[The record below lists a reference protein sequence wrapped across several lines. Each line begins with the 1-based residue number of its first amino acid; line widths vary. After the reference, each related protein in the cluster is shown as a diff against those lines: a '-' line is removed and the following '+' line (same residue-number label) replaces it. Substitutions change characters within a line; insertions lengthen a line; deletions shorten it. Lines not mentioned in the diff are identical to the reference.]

1 MFSILALLA
10 CSDSDYAVKQLEP
23 ALTVAPAVI
32 DFGPVPVGGQA
43 QATSLVVNPG
53 QAPLVLDPPVADGL
67 LSADYDILE
76 LAPGDAATLTLTWE
90 ALAEGGASGMVTVGG
105 MDLAEEIAWSGE
117 GVVGSL
123 TVDPASLAFPSL
135 LAGDRSEQ
143 ILVLGNDGRA
153 AVTVSALDVTGE
165 GYDAALVGNALPV
178 VVDPGDTIPVRVGF
192 TAPSAMR
199 TDGLLA
205 VVSDDPQTPRI
216 EVPLAA
222 NLAPANNRPA
232 INLVKPL
239 PGATFSMNQHWTI
252 RAYALDVETAPTDL
266 TVTFTSDRQGV
277 LGTVRPDATGEV
289 LLDTVSSLEGDDHI
303 TATVTDGDGATSEDG
318 ADISVT
324 ACSEYTWNQE
334 ETFGPAFDHTLFAI
348 NGAAV
353 HYPDT
358 GEFWLTDSTWE
369 GGAIY
374 LSTPIL
380 LERFRMRL
388 RFRVETITGGDGMA
402 IAWVQGADP
411 DALLGQRGEQ
421 LGVGA
426 ISGATGW
433 VVELDNH
440 QNSSRG
446 DPSADHVALVRLPA
460 YQHEGAPVAV
470 MDLEDGSPRELVVD
484 FDLGHLVVTLEGATV
499 LETDVPD
506 YAPFEG
512 YLGVTAATGSLAN
525 RHILET
531 WSVETGCW

>member
-1 MFSILALLA
+1 MLPLLALLA
-10 CSDSDYAVKQLEP
+10 CSDSDYAVKKLQP

-32 DFGPVPVGGQA
+32 DFGAVPVGGQA

-67 LSADYDILE
+67 LSAEYDTME
-76 LAPGDAATLTLTWE
+76 LAPGGAATLTLLWE

-105 MDLAEEIAWSGE
+105 MELAEEIAWSGE

-123 TVDPASLAFPSL
+123 TVDPAALAFPSL
-135 LAGDRSEQ
+135 LEGDRSEQ
-143 ILVLGNDGRA
+143 IVILGNDGRA
-153 AVTVSALDVTGE
+153 PVTVSALDVTGD
-165 GYDAALVGNALPV
+165 GYDAGLVGTTLPV

-192 TAPSAMR
+192 TAPSALR
-199 TDGLLA
+199 ADGLLS

-216 EVPLAA
+216 EVPLSA

-232 INLVKPL
+232 INLVKPMA
-239 PGATFSMNQHWTI
+239 GATFSMNQHWTI
-252 RAYALDVETAPTDL
+252 RAFALDVETAPTDL

-277 LGTVRPDATGEV
+277 LGTVRPDGTGEV
-289 LLDTVSSLEGDDHI
+289 LLDTVSSLEGADRI
-303 TATVTDGDGATSEDG
+303 TATVTEGDGASSDDS

-334 ETFGPAFDHTLFAI
+334 ETFGPEFDHTLFAI
-348 NGAAV
+348 NGAAT

-358 GEFWLTDSTWE
+358 GEFWLTDATWE

-374 LSTPIL
+374 LSTPIF
-380 LERFRMRL
+380 LERFRMNL
-388 RFRVETITGGDGMA
+388 RFRMELLTGGDGMA

-440 QNSSRG
+440 SNSARS
-446 DPSADHVALVRLPA
+446 DPSADHIALVRLPE
-460 YQHEGAPVAV
+460 YQHEGMPVAV
-470 MDLEDGSPRELVVD
+470 MELEDGTPRELVVD
-484 FDLGHLVVTLEGATV
+484 FNLGHLVVTLEGATV

-506 YAPFEG
+506 YTPFEG
-512 YLGVTAATGSLAN
+512 YLGVTAATGALAN
-525 RHILET
+525 RHILESWT
-531 WSVETGCW
+531 VETGCW